1 MVASL
6 RKNFVPVAANLRDL
20 QGPDTE
26 VARWFL
32 AAAGK
37 VNYKVATGEDAE
49 GYYVLATDGTPLAFT
64 DWQDAGKVLEVLAKG
79 ADAAKSYKTEP
90 WKVSATPP
98 GHALPASDTS
108 VVRTF
113 CRVRPI
119 PEGSN
124 PINASVGRDH
134 MWIYADEVDTLLAAK
149 SEPQPLPS
157 TLTARLARFH
167 LIDNVRGEP
176 DLWREDEVRK
186 ASFTFRRVGGPDSR
200 PRIAFSGSFAQQ
212 NDSGDRGLEGTLGGE
227 LEISAGEGRI
237 TRFRAYGEAKAW
249 GSSIES
255 KCTLLAPKGK
265 YNVVFAMI
273 EATDKVSQWV
283 PPQGAALG
291 GVYRFPRIGRR

>member
-1 MVASL
+1 MVAAL

-37 VNYKVATGEDAE
+37 VNYKVATGEEAE

-64 DWQDAGKVLEVLAKG
+64 DWQDAGKVLDVLSKG
-79 ADAAKSYKTEP
+79 SAAAKTHQTQP
-90 WKVSATPP
+90 WQAKPTPP
-98 GHALPASDTS
+98 GHELPASDTS

-134 MWIYADEVDTLLAAK
+134 LWIYADEVKALMAA
-149 SEPQPLPS
+149 PAGDHPFPP

-186 ASFTFRRVGGPDSR
+186 ASFSFHRVGGSGPDAR
-200 PRIAFSGSFAQQ
+200 FAFSGSYAQR
-212 NDSGDRGLEGTLGGE
+212 NESGDRGLEGTLHGE
-227 LEISAGEGRI
+227 FRISVADGRI
-237 TRFRAYGEAKAW
+237 TRFRAYGEAQAW

-265 YNVVFAMI
+265 YSVVFAMVD
-273 EATDKVSQWV
+273 ATDTVSQWV

-291 GVYRFPRIGRR
+291 GVYRLPRIRGL